1 MSRPFLKAYSKVL
14 SEGRDVSPRGGRI
27 IEIENA
33 QMIFQPNDS
42 IISSFRARNLNLTY
56 CKRELL
62 WYLGG
67 DRYDQSI
74 EKYATMWAKL
84 RQEDGGYNS
93 NYGQYLFGEQTQFLY
108 MMEALVRDKDSRRAV
123 AVLLQPYH
131 LFHENTD
138 IVCTYGM
145 GFRIR
150 DDKLNLSVSMR
161 SNDLIFGTTNDVFC
175 FGMLHRIALIA
186 LKEIYPELTLGT
198 YCHSADSLHVYE
210 RHFAMLNEL
219 VGEGEGGFTPIEFP
233 EPTVAD
239 IDWIMAR
246 KTPDDVC
253 PDPELKFATWLT
265 A

>member
-1 MSRPFLKAYSKVL
+1 MSRPFLQAYSKL
-14 SEGRDVSPRGGRI
+14 LYEGRDVSPRGERV
-27 IEIENA
+27 IEVENA
-33 QMIFQPNDS
+33 QLIFGPEDS

-62 WYLGG
+62 WYLSG

-74 EKYATMWAKL
+74 EEHATMWKKL

-108 MMEALVRDKDSRRAV
+108 MMEALARDKDSRRAV
-123 AVLLQPYH
+123 AVLLQPHH
-131 LFHENTD
+131 LYHENTD

-145 GFRIR
+145 SFRIR
-150 DDKLNLSVSMR
+150 NDKLNMSVNMR

-175 FGMLHRIALIA
+175 FGMLHRIALVA
-186 LKEIYPELTLGT
+186 LREIYPELTLGI

-219 VGEGEGGFTPIEFP
+219 VAEWKTGFIPVEFP
-233 EPTVAD
+233 ELTIAD

-246 KTPDDVC
+246 KFTDDVC
-253 PDPELKFATWLT
+253 QDPELKFATWLT
-265 A
+265 T